1 MVPFLGVTNTN
12 LWGAEGFTP
21 VNPSAYGPGRKP
33 SWLQYTPC
41 IVTQCLFLVCCQW
54 SRGRIVQAFRYL
66 ASVIYAVFHSSQ
78 FRVSLFNL
86 LTFFCFTP
94 RPTCG
99 GGIVFEL
106 FVRAAVCLSVNSFV
120 RRDISLFSEGIST
133 KLAADI
139 QREWKE
145 LKRFSGS
152 KIKGQGQVVGF
163 HW

>member
-1 MVPFLGVTNTN
+1 MYTQKQSIGTCFCHAGTVLQSANLTNTDPLGLNFMVPFLGVTNTN

-41 IVTQCLFLVCCQW
+41 IVTQYLFLVCCQW

-94 RPTCG
+94 RPTRG

-106 FVRAAVCLSVNSFV
+106 FVCAAVCLSVNKV
-120 RRDISLFSEGIST
+120 L
-133 KLAADI
+133 
-139 QREWKE
+139 
-145 LKRFSGS
+145 
-152 KIKGQGQVVGF
+152 
-163 HW
+163 